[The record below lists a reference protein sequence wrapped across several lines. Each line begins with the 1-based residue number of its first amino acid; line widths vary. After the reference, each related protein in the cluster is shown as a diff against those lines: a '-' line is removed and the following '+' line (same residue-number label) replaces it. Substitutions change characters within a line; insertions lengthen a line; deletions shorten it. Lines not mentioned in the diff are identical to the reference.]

1 MTPDDRK
8 YSKEHEWALADGAA
22 DGAVTIGITQ
32 FATESLGDV
41 VFVDLPDVG
50 SEVSQFGK
58 FGEVES
64 VKAVSDLFSPV
75 SGTIVEKND
84 AVIDNPEIVNAGP
97 YDGGWLLKIKL
108 SDASELDGLMSAS
121 DYDAL
126 TAEA

>member
-8 YSKEHEWALADGAA
+8 YSKEHEWILLEGGEGVA
-22 DGAVTIGITQ
+22 TIGITQ
-32 FATESLGDV
+32 FATEALGDV

-50 SEVSQFGK
+50 SELTQFGK
-58 FGEVES
+58 FGEIES

-75 SGTIVEKND
+75 SGTIAERND

-97 YDGGWLLKIKL
+97 YEGGWLLKVNL
-108 SDASELDGLMSAS
+108 ADASELDGLISAS
-121 DYDAL
+121 EYDSL

>member
-8 YSKEHEWALADGAA
+8 YSKEHEWALVDGPADGT
-22 DGAVTIGITQ
+22 VTIGITQ

-64 VKAVSDLFSPV
+64 VKTVSDLFSPV